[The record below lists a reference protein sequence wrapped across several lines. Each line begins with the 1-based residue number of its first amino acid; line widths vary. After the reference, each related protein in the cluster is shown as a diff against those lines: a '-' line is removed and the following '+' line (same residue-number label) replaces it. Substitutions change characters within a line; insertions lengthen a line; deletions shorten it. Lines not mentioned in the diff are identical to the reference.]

1 MSLELFFFKLKYK
14 TKNFFLEKQKT
25 MKLQKER
32 KNLLKSTKHVLLQYF
47 LNKIKMYASLLV
59 YRMFLKS
66 FNSFSITIQISD

>member
-1 MSLELFFFKLKYK
+1 
-14 TKNFFLEKQKT
+14 

-47 LNKIKMYASLLV
+47 LNKIKVYASLLV

>member
-1 MSLELFFFKLKYK
+1 MSLELFLFKLKYK

-25 MKLQKER
+25 MKLQQER
-32 KNLLKSTKHVLLQYF
+32 KNLLKSTKQYF
-47 LNKIKMYASLLV
+47 LNKIKVYASLLV